1 LLFWSLVRLI
11 TKEKKVGFVESKPLK
26 PFLLQQGTKEST
38 KGMARLQQKRKEK
51 NHLMRMSR

>member
-1 LLFWSLVRLI
+1 
-11 TKEKKVGFVESKPLK
+11 VGFVESKPLK